1 MKKHKNKDEVQS
13 EQWPMSATEQDRHPD
28 LLDVSRHQPDHH
40 HLHHDPPHITGCL
53 VTTYR
58 EHQTLDTQTTVGLIR
73 EST

>member
-1 MKKHKNKDEVQS
+1 
-13 EQWPMSATEQDRHPD
+13 MSGTEQDRHPD

-40 HLHHDPPHITGCL
+40 HLHHDPPHITGCM

-73 EST
+73 EYKYFEFGPYAFQ